1 MSDPTAAEP
10 EAPAT
15 QELDEPSTEKEPT
28 EAPKAPAPDDPEVD
42 HQAVGLGVVN
52 GEGNSD

>member
-15 QELDEPSTEKEPT
+15 QELDETSTEKEPT